1 MKAAWHVGDTPYDIK
16 ASQVGGAGAIGVLT
30 GVHTLQDLD
39 KAATGVGEC
48 LACWVHCLGSFAS
61 LRGLGERSGLLGACC
76 TLITLCS
83 APQMQLSA
91 RAWAAERIV

>member
-1 MKAAWHVGDTPYDIK
+1 MQAGTICAVKQDPHAQSPERHLCISVQLQTTLAGAEVKAAWHVGDTPYDIK

-48 LACWVHCLGSFAS
+48 PACLFHFLRLFAS
-61 LRGLGERSGLLGACC
+61 
-76 TLITLCS
+76 
-83 APQMQLSA
+83 
-91 RAWAAERIV
+91 